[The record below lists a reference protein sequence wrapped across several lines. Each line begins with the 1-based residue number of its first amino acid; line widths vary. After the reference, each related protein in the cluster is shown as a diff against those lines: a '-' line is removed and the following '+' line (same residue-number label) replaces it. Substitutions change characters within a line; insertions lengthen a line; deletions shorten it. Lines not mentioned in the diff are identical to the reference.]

1 MDAVGG
7 ADCMRKLRKVSIRQ
21 LVPSLALSAVML
33 LAPLAGAAAEGAAPA
48 GKVKRSE
55 GGVSVDHGGQTQP
68 LQVGSPVFVGDRIR
82 TAADGSVGV
91 TLSDDTLLTA
101 GPNSTLLINE
111 FQFNTT
117 TEEGSLLATLL
128 KGTLSVVS
136 GLIAK
141 QAPENVRFKT
151 PNVVLGVRGTEFII
165 ETRGEGR

>member
-1 MDAVGG
+1 MPTIARL
-7 ADCMRKLRKVSIRQ
+7 ASALLVSA
-21 LVPSLALSAVML
+21 ALL
-33 LAPLAGAAAEGAAPA
+33 LAAFSADAAEEAAAPAPA

-68 LQVGSPVFVGDRIR
+68 LPVGSPVFVGDRIR
-82 TAADGSVGV
+82 TGSDGAVGV

-111 FQFNTT
+111 FEFNTT

-128 KGTLSVVS
+128 KGTLSVVT

-141 QAPENVRFKT
+141 QTPEKVQFKT

-165 ETRGEGR
+165 ETRGEGQ

>member
-1 MDAVGG
+1 MPAIARLACV
-7 ADCMRKLRKVSIRQ
+7 LLVSAA
-21 LVPSLALSAVML
+21 LLLSASSVE
-33 LAPLAGAAAEGAAPA
+33 AAADTAPA

-55 GGVSVDHGGQTQP
+55 GSVTVDHAGQTQP
-68 LQVGSPVFVGDRIR
+68 LSVGSPLFVGDRIR
-82 TAADGSVGV
+82 TGSDGSVGV

-117 TEEGSLLATLL
+117 TEEGSLLATLV
-128 KGTLSVVS
+128 KGTLSVVT

-151 PNVVLGVRGTEFII
+151 PNVVLGVRGTEFIV
-165 ETRGEGR
+165 ETRGEGQ